1 VAVLAGLVIIVLPT
15 VLARLAGVGPDAL
28 RAVTV
33 TLLVVGTIVEYVVWT
48 VGLGAAVMTG
58 LGRWAVVPPPVPPPP
73 PPPPMSGDPVIE
85 PSAVL

>member
-1 VAVLAGLVIIVLPT
+1 
-15 VLARLAGVGPDAL
+15 VGPDAL

-58 LGRWAVVPPPVPPPP
+58 LGRWAVVPPPP